1 MRVTALLLFILIGSV
16 PILGMAQ
23 ATTSQGLYWGVS
35 EGERFR
41 YTYSDIWSYGETE
54 VTTIEEIF
62 VEIYTLPEIPDPL
75 YSDLYYYYQLTR
87 NSFIPYFMN
96 ETIAIDRVAIGISLF
111 PLGNWSAVA
120 EMVQSRYGITTSDG
134 ANSWSYSTN
143 ETVWLF
149 PFGDY
154 QRENHHEYSKTT
166 GLLTHYT
173 ETLTNNT
180 TSEIIHRRH
189 VAMIQEW
196 GSLLVIGGVGVGVF
210 LLALFVMNRR
220 RSDPELSPQLGLSD
234 SQNKDQSQSNNSS
247 NQSKDKLDVEE
258 NDII

>member
-1 MRVTALLLFILIGSV
+1 
-16 PILGMAQ
+16 
-23 ATTSQGLYWGVS
+23 
-35 EGERFR
+35 
-41 YTYSDIWSYGETE
+41 
-54 VTTIEEIF
+54 
-62 VEIYTLPEIPDPL
+62 
-75 YSDLYYYYQLTR
+75 
-87 NSFIPYFMN
+87 
-96 ETIAIDRVAIGISLF
+96 
-111 PLGNWSAVA
+111 
-120 EMVQSRYGITTSDG
+120 SDG

-220 RSDPELSPQLGLSD
+220 RSDPELSPQLDLPD
-234 SQNKDQSQSNNSS
+234 SQNIDQSQSNNSS